1 MEKNSKLKYPLPIM
15 VGHTLI
21 EIASVVMIL
30 MTSISPEIYQ
40 TMLNM

>member
-15 VGHTLI
+15 VGHALI

-30 MTSISPEIYQ
+30 MTSILRKSLQSIAE
-40 TMLNM
+40 